1 MPISIYNEVMLNVIT
16 TGENKMKATI
26 NKTTKMEFVNN
37 GNVKRITKMQ
47 FGWIVEIVRA
57 GEIVRRFECATM
69 EQVKECE

>member
-1 MPISIYNEVMLNVIT
+1 MLNVIT

-26 NKTTKMEFVNN
+26 NKSTKMEFVNN

>member
-1 MPISIYNEVMLNVIT
+1 MLNVIT
-16 TGENKMKATI
+16 TGEKMKATI
-26 NKTTKMEFVNN
+26 NKSTKMEFVNN

>member
-1 MPISIYNEVMLNVIT
+1 MPISIYNEGMLNVIT
-16 TGENKMKATI
+16 TGENMKATI
-26 NKTTKMEFVNN
+26 NKSTKMEFVNN